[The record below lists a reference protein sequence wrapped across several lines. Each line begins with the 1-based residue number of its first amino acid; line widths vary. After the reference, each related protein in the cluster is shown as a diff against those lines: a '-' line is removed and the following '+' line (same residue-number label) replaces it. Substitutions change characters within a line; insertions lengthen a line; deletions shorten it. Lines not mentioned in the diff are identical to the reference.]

1 VSARYLGD
9 FTPGKTIRGRFNTV
23 RPSSG
28 APFTLAGTPALAVYK
43 DGGTTESTAGVTLTV
58 DFDSRTGLHTYA
70 IDTSADGTFYSSGSD
85 FTVVLTAGTVDSVS
99 AVGLV
104 VGAFSLANRSAL
116 RPTTADRTLL
126 VGASGQADANVT
138 QFGGSAGTFASGR
151 PEVNATH
158 FGGTAVASATVQANV
173 ASIAGQAA
181 VAAASVTFPSSIG
194 SSTLD
199 AAGVRTAVG
208 LASANLDTQLGD
220 LPTANENADAL
231 LGRNVAGGSSSG
243 RLVKEALYVLRNKV
257 AISAGTMTV
266 YATDDTTSA
275 FTASVTTTAGNPV
288 TAIDPA

>member
-1 VSARYLGD
+1 VRVLKQSTAYNLMVLMVD
-9 FTPGKTIRGRFNTV
+9 STDHVTGKTG
-23 RPSSG
+23 
-28 APFTLAGTPALAVYK
+28 L
-43 DGGTTESTAGVTLTV
+43 TLTV
-58 DFDSRTGLHTYA
+58 TASKDGAAFASISPTVTERTNGWYQVALTSSHT
-70 IDTSADGTFYSSGSD
+70 DTLGDLIVRATGTAADPAEA
-85 FTVVLTAGTVDSVS
+85 VCQVRANVLGD
-99 AVGLV
+99 
-104 VGAFSLANRSAL
+104 
-116 RPTTADRTLL
+116 TLP
-126 VGASGQADANVT
+126 ANVT

-181 VAAASVTFPSSIG
+181 VAAASVTFPANVG

-231 LGRNVAGGSSSG
+231 LGRNVAGGSSTG